1 MAGTPY
7 YLSPEICENKPY
19 NNKSD
24 LWALGCVLYEMSTL
38 KHAFQAGSM
47 KNLILKIIRG
57 SYPPI
62 SSRYSYDLRNLVTS
76 LLRRD
81 PRERPSIDSVLR
93 KGYIQKVGLYLE
105 KGLPK
110 SVLSCLLSG
119 DLQKKA
125 RPAPG
130 EDSSRAGPGRRSRLK
145 STKLNWRS
153 LPAEPAEQKTVSS
166 GGGQTQEFHRYE
178 PPPREGAISRLCSH
192 WSSSVITSLLLVE
205 SFIGAFLAFRWFF
218 TA

>member
-1 MAGTPY
+1 MMMMMILAGTPY

-93 KGYIQKVGLYLE
+93 KGYIQKV
-105 KGLPK
+105 
-110 SVLSCLLSG
+110 
-119 DLQKKA
+119 
-125 RPAPG
+125 
-130 EDSSRAGPGRRSRLK
+130 
-145 STKLNWRS
+145 S
-153 LPAEPAEQKTVSS
+153 L
-166 GGGQTQEFHRYE
+166 
-178 PPPREGAISRLCSH
+178 
-192 WSSSVITSLLLVE
+192 
-205 SFIGAFLAFRWFF
+205 
-218 TA
+218 